1 MAGAVIVLDRRGGI
15 LQMTPPAE
23 APLGEHD
30 GLLICKGSKGSS
42 HTTLCAHMCEDSA
55 RLTTRI
61 RQALAVACGELQ
73 DLDGTLQIRRPSGRC
88 ALLVQV
94 TPLPASAFSPWGE
107 IDGGARVMIQINDP
121 QASIDAQAERLR
133 LLVGRR
139 APTSSVLRISRS
151 L

>member
-1 MAGAVIVLDRRGGI
+1 LPQLLASMAGAVIVLDRRGGI

-23 APLGEHD
+23 ALLGEHD

-42 HTTLCAHMCEDSA
+42 HTTLCAHMREDSA

-61 RQALAVACGELQ
+61 RRALAVACGELQ

-94 TPLPASAFSPWGE
+94 TRCRRRHSPH
-107 IDGGARVMIQINDP
+107 GARSTAV
-121 QASIDAQAERLR
+121 
-133 LLVGRR
+133 R
-139 APTSSVLRISRS
+139 AL
-151 L
+151 